1 MIFELILVSVVI
13 LTGLVTL
20 YDRIVF
26 LRFKKVNSGEYQQG
40 IIREYCVSFFPVLL
54 LVLVFRSFLA
64 DPWRIPSGSMKPT
77 LLEGD
82 FIVVNKF
89 KYGLRLPVVGTK
101 VLEIGT
107 PERGDIV
114 VFKNKKLGMVMIK
127 RVVGIPGDHIQYSD
141 NKLFVNDKEMLTNNT
156 GIEQD
161 HIIDYGVSVPVLK
174 KEENLLGVKHD
185 IYVREGHGDMKYNI
199 EDIVV
204 PEGHYF
210 MVGDNRNNSNDS
222 RYWGLVSENDLLGKA
237 LLTVLSWDNTYK
249 DIRWSR
255 FGKVIK

>member
-82 FIVVNKF
+82 FIVVIKF
-89 KYGLRLPVVGTK
+89 K
-101 VLEIGT
+101 
-107 PERGDIV
+107 
-114 VFKNKKLGMVMIK
+114 
-127 RVVGIPGDHIQYSD
+127 Q
-141 NKLFVNDKEMLTNNT
+141 
-156 GIEQD
+156 
-161 HIIDYGVSVPVLK
+161 
-174 KEENLLGVKHD
+174 
-185 IYVREGHGDMKYNI
+185 
-199 EDIVV
+199 
-204 PEGHYF
+204 
-210 MVGDNRNNSNDS
+210 
-222 RYWGLVSENDLLGKA
+222 
-237 LLTVLSWDNTYK
+237 
-249 DIRWSR
+249 
-255 FGKVIK
+255 